1 MKRLICLWALFLV
14 LGICATAQAADLTPE
29 QIIDNSYSR
38 QVMDHDSAE
47 ALMDM
52 YMIEG
57 DKVVQQR
64 SLKTRAHTVN
74 AGGEKLVSVLMHFV
88 EPADIRGT
96 SFLSVER
103 KGGDDDQWLYLP
115 ALNKVLRKG
124 GQSGRN
130 ESFMGTEFTYG
141 DMESKEVSE
150 SLHKRLPDE
159 KLGTIDCYVIESTP
173 KNPEEEGYGKYLNYI
188 DKRNF
193 VPMRVKLFDL
203 NGELYKVMMTEKV
216 EKVDG
221 KDTMTT
227 IVMLNTKNKKA
238 TRLLLHD
245 IKTGLKFTEAD
256 FGKERMTQM

>member
-1 MKRLICLWALFLV
+1 MKRLLCLSALLLV
-14 LGICATAQAADLTPE
+14 VGFSYAEAAELTPE

-38 QVMDHDSAE
+38 QVIDHESAE
-47 ALMDM
+47 AVMDM

-64 SLKTRAHTVN
+64 RLKTRARTVSE
-74 AGGEKLVSVLMHFV
+74 GGEKLVRVLMHFV
-88 EPADIRGT
+88 EPADIKGT
-96 SFLSVER
+96 SFLSIER

-124 GQSGRN
+124 GQNGSS

-141 DMESKEVSE
+141 DMESKEVAA

-159 KLGTIDCYVIESTP
+159 KLGALDCYVIESTP
-173 KNPEEEGYGKYLNYI
+173 KNPREEGYGKYINYI

-203 NGELYKVMMTEKV
+203 NGELFKVMMTEKV

-227 IVMLNTKNKKA
+227 IVMLNVKNKKA
-238 TRLLLHD
+238 TRLLLHN
-245 IKTGLKFTEAD
+245 IKTGLKFTDAD